1 MSAKK
6 DTIDFGFEQV
16 RTEDK
21 QGRVK
26 QVFDSVARDYDR
38 MNDAMSLGIHRL
50 WKDMAITKLNP
61 QPGERLLDVA
71 GGTGD
76 IARRFI
82 MAADQVRERRVEQ
95 GLPDKGPASAVILDI
110 NDEMLLAGV
119 DPVKDAG
126 MDLIRVCAN
135 AQVLPFDNGQFDA
148 VTIAYGIRNVT
159 DRMAALRE
167 FHRVLKPGGRLGVL
181 EFSTPPEPLIR
192 QFYDAY
198 SFAVIP
204 RLGQAIAG
212 DRDSYQY
219 LVESIRKFP
228 KQDQFAQMMRDA
240 GFAKV
245 DYVDYSAGVSAFHTG
260 WKIA

>member
-1 MSAKK
+1 MPQPSD
-6 DTIDFGFEQV
+6 DTIDFGFETV
-16 RTEDK
+16 ARAEK

-38 MNDAMSLGIHRL
+38 MNDAMSAGLHRV
-50 WKDMAITKLNP
+50 WKDMAVTRLNP
-61 QPGERLLDVA
+61 QPGEALLDVA

-82 MAADQVRERRVEQ
+82 RAADRVRERRGGE
-95 GLPDKGPASAVILDI
+95 PARAVVCDI
-110 NDEMLLAGV
+110 NAEMLLAGI
-119 DPVKDAG
+119 DPAKDAG
-126 MDLIRVCAN
+126 LDMARVCGN
-135 AQVLPFDNGQFDA
+135 AECLPFEDGRFDA

-167 FHRVLKPGGRLGVL
+167 FHRVLRPGGRLGVL

-192 QFYDAY
+192 RFYDAY

-219 LVESIRKFP
+219 LVESIRQFP
-228 KQDQFAQMMRDA
+228 KPAQFAAMMEEA
-240 GFAKV
+240 GFAQV
-245 DYVDYSAGVSAFHTG
+245 SWDDYTLGVTAFHTG
-260 WKIA
+260 WKL

>member
-1 MSAKK
+1 MSDARK
-6 DTIDFGFEQV
+6 DTIDFGFEEV
-16 RTEDK
+16 RTADK
-21 QGRVK
+21 QERVR

-38 MNDAMSLGIHRL
+38 MNDAMSAGLHRV

-76 IARRFI
+76 IARRFVR
-82 MAADQVRERRVEQ
+82 AADKVRRRR
-95 GLPDKGPASAVILDI
+95 GGAPARAVICDI
-110 NDEMLLAGV
+110 NDEMLLAGI
-119 DPVKDAG
+119 DPRKDSG
-126 MDLIRVCAN
+126 LDLTRVCGN
-135 AQVLPFDNGQFDA
+135 AEALPFGDAQFDA

-159 DRMAALRE
+159 DRRAALRE

-181 EFSTPPEPLIR
+181 EFTTPPEPLIR
-192 QFYDAY
+192 KAYDAY

-204 RLGQAIAG
+204 RLGGAIAG
-212 DRDSYQY
+212 DRDSYRY
-219 LVESIRKFP
+219 LVESIRRFP

-240 GFAKV
+240 GFAGANWT
-245 DYVDYSAGVSAFHTG
+245 DYSAGVTAFHTG

>member
-1 MSAKK
+1 MSDNT
-6 DTIDFGFEQV
+6 DTIDFGFESV
-16 RTEDK
+16 PRAEK

-38 MNDAMSLGIHRL
+38 MNDLMTAGLHRV
-50 WKDMAITKLNP
+50 WKDMAVTRLNP

-76 IARRFI
+76 IARRFVR
-82 MAADQVRERRVEQ
+82 AADAVRERRGGEAAQ
-95 GLPDKGPASAVILDI
+95 AVILDI
-110 NDEMLLAGV
+110 NAEMLLAGV
-119 DPVKDAG
+119 NAEKDAG
-126 MDLIRVCAN
+126 MDLTRVCAN
-135 AQVLPFDNGQFDA
+135 AETLPFDDASFDC

-181 EFSTPPEPLIR
+181 EFSTPPEPLIAAAN
-192 QFYDAY
+192 DLY
-198 SFAVIP
+198 SFNVLP
-204 RLGQAIAG
+204 RLGQLVVG

-228 KQDQFAQMMRDA
+228 KQAQFAAMIEAA

-245 DYVDYSAGVSAFHTG
+245 SWVDYAAGVTAFHTG
-260 WKIA
+260 WKL

>member
-1 MSAKK
+1 MTTQS
-6 DTIDFGFEQV
+6 DTIDFGFETV
-16 RTEDK
+16 PTGEK
-21 QGRVK
+21 QARVK

-38 MNDAMSLGIHRL
+38 MNDAMSAGLHRV

-76 IARRFI
+76 IARRFVK
-82 MAADQVRERRVEQ
+82 AAESVRLRRGGES
-95 GLPDKGPASAVILDI
+95 ASAVILDI
-110 NDEMLLAGV
+110 NDEMLLAGI
-119 DPVKDAG
+119 DAVKDSA
-126 MDLIRVCAN
+126 MDLTRICGN
-135 AQVLPFDNGQFDA
+135 AQQLPFEDGEFDA

-167 FHRVLKPGGRLGVL
+167 FHRVLKPGGRVGVL

-192 QFYDAY
+192 KFYDAY

-219 LVESIRKFP
+219 LVESIRRFP
-228 KQDQFAQMMRDA
+228 KQDQFAQMMRNA
-240 GFAKV
+240 GFARV
-245 DYVDYSAGVSAFHTG
+245 NYADYSAGVTAFHTG

>member
-1 MSAKK
+1 MSQHR
-6 DTIDFGFEQV
+6 DTIDFGFEDV
-16 RTEDK
+16 RPEEK

-38 MNDAMSLGIHRL
+38 MNDAMSLGIHRI

-76 IARRFI
+76 LARRFI
-82 MAADQVRERRVEQ
+82 RAADQVRQRR
-95 GLPDKGPASAVILDI
+95 GGDAASAVILDI
-110 NDEMLLAGV
+110 NDEMLLAGI
-119 DPVKDAG
+119 DPSKDAG
-126 MDLIRVCAN
+126 MDIARVCAN
-135 AQVLPFDNGQFDA
+135 AQSLPFDDAQFDA

-192 QFYDAY
+192 QLYDAY

-204 RLGQAIAG
+204 RLGERIAG

-219 LVESIRKFP
+219 LVESIRRFP
-228 KQDQFAQMMRDA
+228 KQAQFAQMMRDA
-240 GFAKV
+240 GFRKV
-245 DYVDYSAGVSAFHTG
+245 DYVDYSAGVTAFHTG

>member
-1 MSAKK
+1 MTNTD
-6 DTIDFGFEQV
+6 DTIDFGFEEV
-16 RTEDK
+16 RREDK

-26 QVFDSVARDYDR
+26 EVFDSVARDYDR
-38 MNDAMSLGIHRL
+38 MNDAMSVGLHRV

-76 IARRFI
+76 IARRFVT
-82 MAADQVRERRVEQ
+82 AAETVRRRR
-95 GLPDKGPASAVILDI
+95 GGDPASAVICDI
-110 NDEMLLAGV
+110 NDEMLLAGI
-119 DPVKDAG
+119 DPRKDAG
-126 MDLIRVCAN
+126 MDLTRVCGN
-135 AQVLPFDNGQFDA
+135 AECLPFESGEFDA

-181 EFSTPPEPLIR
+181 EFSTPPEPMIR
-192 QFYDAY
+192 KFYDAY

-204 RLGQAIAG
+204 RLGEAIAG

-219 LVESIRKFP
+219 LVESIRRFP
-228 KQDQFAQMMRDA
+228 KQDQFAQMIREA
-240 GFAKV
+240 GFANV
-245 DYVDYSAGVSAFHTG
+245 SYSDYSAGVTAFHTG
-260 WKIA
+260 WKIT

>member
-1 MSAKK
+1 MNARK

-16 RTEDK
+16 RTADK
-21 QGRVK
+21 QARVK

-38 MNDAMSLGIHRL
+38 MNDAMSLGIHRI

-82 MAADQVRERRVEQ
+82 RAANMVRERR
-95 GLPDKGPASAVILDI
+95 GGAAASAVILDI
-110 NDEMLLAGV
+110 NDEMLLAGI

-126 MDLIRVCAN
+126 LDLTRVCAN
-135 AQVLPFDNGQFDA
+135 AQRLPFEDGQFDA

-192 QFYDAY
+192 RFYDAY

-204 RLGQAIAG
+204 RLGERVAG

-219 LVESIRKFP
+219 LVESIRRFP
-228 KQDQFAQMMRDA
+228 KQEQFAQMMREA
-240 GFAKV
+240 GFARV
-245 DYVDYSAGVSAFHTG
+245 DYADYSAGVSAFHTG

>member
-1 MSAKK
+1 MTKPS
-6 DTIDFGFEQV
+6 DTIDFGFEEV
-16 RTEDK
+16 RREEK

-26 QVFDSVARDYDR
+26 QVFDSVAQDYDR
-38 MNDAMSLGIHRL
+38 MNDAMSAGLHRV

-76 IARRFI
+76 LARRFI
-82 MAADQVRERRVEQ
+82 RAADAVRIRR
-95 GLPDKGPASAVILDI
+95 GGGAASAVICDI
-110 NDEMLLAGV
+110 NDEMLLAGI
-119 DPVKDAG
+119 DPQKDAG
-126 MDLIRVCAN
+126 MDLTRVCGN
-135 AQVLPFDNGQFDA
+135 AECLPFEDNQFDA

-181 EFSTPPEPLIR
+181 EFSTPPEPMIR
-192 QFYDAY
+192 QIYDAY

-219 LVESIRKFP
+219 LVESIRRFP
-228 KQDQFAQMMRDA
+228 KQDEFAQMIRDA
-240 GFAKV
+240 GFSQV
-245 DYVDYSAGVSAFHTG
+245 SYVDYSAGVTAFHTG
-260 WKIA
+260 WKIR

>member
-1 MSAKK
+1 MTNTD
-6 DTIDFGFEQV
+6 DTIDFGFEEV
-16 RTEDK
+16 RREDK

-26 QVFDSVARDYDR
+26 EVFDSVARDYDR
-38 MNDAMSLGIHRL
+38 MNDAMSVGLHRV

-76 IARRFI
+76 IARRFVI
-82 MAADQVRERRVEQ
+82 AAETVRRRR
-95 GLPDKGPASAVILDI
+95 GGDPASAVICDI
-110 NDEMLLAGV
+110 NDEMLLAGI
-119 DPVKDAG
+119 DPRKDAG
-126 MDLIRVCAN
+126 MNLTRVCGN
-135 AQVLPFDNGQFDA
+135 AECLPFESGEFDA

-181 EFSTPPEPLIR
+181 EFSTPPEPMIR
-192 QFYDAY
+192 KFYDAY

-204 RLGQAIAG
+204 RLGEAIAG

-219 LVESIRKFP
+219 LVESIRRFP
-228 KQDQFAQMMRDA
+228 KQDQFAQMIRDA
-240 GFAKV
+240 GFANV
-245 DYVDYSAGVSAFHTG
+245 SYSDYSAGVTAFHTG
-260 WKIA
+260 WKIT